1 MILLALVAK
10 VTSESK
16 LHTCKLGVLFHCV
29 FVKTKLLHLNF
40 TAQCIFMLILFD
52 VLHTCEQ
59 SQAEPVTY
67 EGHYSVF
74 S

>member
-16 LHTCKLGVLFHCV
+16 LQACKLGVLFHCL
-29 FVKTKLLHLNF
+29 FVKAKLLHLNF
-40 TAQCIFMLILFD
+40 TAQCTFMLILFK
-52 VLHTCEQ
+52 VPHTCEQ
-59 SQAEPVTY
+59 SQAEPVMY
-67 EGHYSVF
+67 EGPYSVF